1 MNHHQQRPARKA
13 SAVIALV
20 FGLVFPTILHTGL
33 YVDVAV
39 ACFVLIPVFLFGRR
53 ERTTFSLVACAILLH
68 TAAFPGIIPAV
79 FSGRHPSHEIRVLS
93 RIMPV
98 RR

>member
-20 FGLVFPTILHTGL
+20 FGLGFPTILHTGL

-39 ACFVLIPVFLFGRR
+39 ACFVLIPVLFGAVNVPRSLWSLAQSNFIPPPSPELSLLFSAAATIR
-53 ERTTFSLVACAILLH
+53 MTFVC
-68 TAAFPGIIPAV
+68 
-79 FSGRHPSHEIRVLS
+79 S
-93 RIMPV
+93 RA
-98 RR
+98 

>member
-1 MNHHQQRPARKA
+1 MNYHQQRPARKA

-39 ACFVLIPVFLFGRR
+39 ARFVLVPVFLFGDLNVPRSLWSLAQSNFTLPPSP
-53 ERTTFSLVACAILLH
+53 ELSLLFSAAAIH
-68 TAAFPGIIPAV
+68 
-79 FSGRHPSHEIRVLS
+79 SHDIRVLS

>member
-39 ACFVLIPVFLFGRR
+39 ACFVLIPVFLFGAVNVPRSLWSLAQSNFTPPPSP
-53 ERTTFSLVACAILLH
+53 ELSLLFSAAAIH
-68 TAAFPGIIPAV
+68 
-79 FSGRHPSHEIRVLS
+79 SHDIRVLS

>member
-1 MNHHQQRPARKA
+1 MNHHQQRP
-13 SAVIALV
+13 ALV

-39 ACFVLIPVFLFGRR
+39 ACFVLIPVFLFGAVNVQRSLWSLAQSNFTPPPSP
-53 ERTTFSLVACAILLH
+53 ELSLLFSAAAIH
-68 TAAFPGIIPAV
+68 
-79 FSGRHPSHEIRVLS
+79 SHDIRVLS

>member
-1 MNHHQQRPARKA
+1 MNHHQQRPPRKA

-20 FGLVFPTILHTGL
+20 FGLVFPAILHTGL

-39 ACFVLIPVFLFGRR
+39 ACFVLIP
-53 ERTTFSLVACAILLH
+53 LVACAIQLH

-79 FSGRHPSHEIRVLS
+79 FSGRHSSHDIRVLS